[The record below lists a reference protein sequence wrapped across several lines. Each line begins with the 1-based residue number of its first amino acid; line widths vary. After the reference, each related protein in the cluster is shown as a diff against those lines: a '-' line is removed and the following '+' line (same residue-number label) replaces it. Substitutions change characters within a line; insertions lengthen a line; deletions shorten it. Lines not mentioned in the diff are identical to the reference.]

1 MYKHSAE
8 ILRALEATPK
18 LLKELVLEIDP
29 KCYKQQ
35 LIGGKWTI
43 HEHATHIAVCDL
55 QGFQQRLK
63 NFKNQDKPIIAPFSG
78 DDYKPSFFLEIDLM
92 QAIDDF
98 FAIRAET
105 LKQARA
111 LTLTDWDKTA
121 IHPEY
126 KIYTPY
132 VLLRHLL
139 MHDHSH
145 LYKIEDMGFGITNK
159 S

>member
-1 MYKHSAE
+1 MSSKKG
-8 ILRALEATPK
+8 ILQKIKTLFGDSKKYNSPSKARK
-18 LLKELVLEIDP
+18 
-29 KCYKQQ
+29 
-35 LIGGKWTI
+35 
-43 HEHATHIAVCDL
+43 AV
-55 QGFQQRLK
+55 K